1 VRLKVYRSILFV
13 PVNNPRFVERAWTRN
28 TDAIILDLE
37 DSVPMAEKERAR
49 QLVRE
54 AIPKVA
60 KGGASVFL
68 RINKDFVRADLTAA
82 IWPGI
87 SRIILPKTESA
98 CEVRVVAGLLTELER
113 KRGIPVGNIEI
124 TPLLESALGVVN
136 ILDIVRASPRIKAM
150 RGGAGYDMAVDLGI
164 EMFASFDQYA
174 YSEAMP
180 TLAEMMTGVEA
191 TGAVFVPNP
200 TGKANQ
206 SETAVALA
214 EALRNNFIHE
224 ATILHPALVAPLV
237 AGLAPKPE
245 EVAWAKKVV
254 AIFEEME
261 QDGENRTEVEGR
273 VVDIYEYRH
282 AQELIEWTSACSA
295 RDRYKEHAVARAR
308 STEKTE
314 KAD

>member
-1 VRLKVYRSILFV
+1 MKLRVNRSILFV

-37 DSVPMAEKERAR
+37 DSVPMPEKERAR
-49 QLVRE
+49 KLVRE
-54 AIPKVA
+54 AILEVA

-68 RINKDFVRADLTAA
+68 RVNKDFVKADLTAA

-98 CEVRVVAGLLTELER
+98 AEVRAVAGLLTELER
-113 KRGIPVGNIEI
+113 QRGIPVGSIEI

-150 RGGAGYDMAVDLGI
+150 RGGMGYDMAVDLEI

-174 YSEAMP
+174 YSEAIP
-180 TLAEMMTGVEA
+180 TLAEMMVGIEA
-191 TGAVFVPNP
+191 GGAVFVPNP
-200 TGKANQ
+200 TGRANQ
-206 SETAVALA
+206 SEQAVALA
-214 EALRNNFIHE
+214 EALRNNYIHE
-224 ATILHPALVAPLV
+224 TTILHPALVEPLV
-237 AGLAPKPE
+237 TGLTPKPE

-254 AIFEEME
+254 EIFERLE
-261 QDGENRTEVEGR
+261 QGGENLAEVDGR

-282 AQELIEWTSACSA
+282 AQELIEWANACSA
-295 RDRYKEHAVARAR
+295 KDRYKERSVAKAR
-308 STEKTE
+308 SAE
-314 KAD
+314 KAG